1 MDMVIGDE
9 NYGFFFAFIF
19 KEYDWEKKNK
29 IVTDHD
35 GFDPIIGHR
44 NLHDITRGI
53 FELIKMGVKLD
64 RILKE
69 DCGKKV
75 VVEMHYNKTEKI
87 VLTIEL

>member
-9 NYGFFFAFIF
+9 NYGLFFAFIF

-29 IVTDHD
+29 IVTNHD
-35 GFDPIIGHR
+35 GFNPIIGHR

-64 RILKE
+64 RISKE
-69 DCGKKV
+69 NSEV
-75 VVEMHYNKTEKI
+75 VVEMHYNKSEKI